1 MEALQGSLL
10 GAPWGSHGARWI
22 VSHPSRVLRI
32 QDQRTPGTLKGRKSH
47 HPGKKRINWKFFKLK
62 WNSSAPLYSSAQ
74 EYCEPGMYSSWKTGR
89 FFLEKTNIFRGKK
102 KSNAISIWK
111 ISLMRWPDLYLVPL
125 CWSLPV
131 AKFCQSTKDS
141 ALLILRQSL
150 LERQRW
156 KQAQTGK
163 EIWRKQI
170 MLKI

>member
-1 MEALQGSLL
+1 MEPGESSPIPAGCL
-10 GAPWGSHGARWI
+10 GFMTRGHRGHWREGSHTILERRELI
-22 VSHPSRVLRI
+22 E
-32 QDQRTPGTLKGRKSH
+32 
-47 HPGKKRINWKFFKLK
+47 
-62 WNSSAPLYSSAQ
+62 NSSNWNETLQHPCTPLSQ
-74 EYCEPGMYSSWKTGR
+74 EYCEPGMYSSRKTGR
-89 FFLEKTNIFRGKK
+89 LFFEKTNIFKGKK

-111 ISLMRWPDLYLVPL
+111 ISLMKWPDLYLVPL

-131 AKFCQSTKDS
+131 AKFCQSTRDS

-156 KQAQTGK
+156 KQTQTGK

>member
-10 GAPWGSHGARWI
+10 GAPLGSHGARWI
-22 VSHPSRVLRI
+22 VPHPSRVLGI

-62 WNSSAPLYSSAQ
+62 WNSSAPLYSSVSRILWTRHIFQ
-74 EYCEPGMYSSWKTGR
+74 PEDRKI
-89 FFLEKTNIFRGKK
+89 FLWENKYFQRKK

-111 ISLMRWPDLYLVPL
+111 ISLMRLPDLYLVPL

-156 KQAQTGK
+156 NKHKQEK
-163 EIWRKQI
+163 KCEESR
-170 MLKI
+170 